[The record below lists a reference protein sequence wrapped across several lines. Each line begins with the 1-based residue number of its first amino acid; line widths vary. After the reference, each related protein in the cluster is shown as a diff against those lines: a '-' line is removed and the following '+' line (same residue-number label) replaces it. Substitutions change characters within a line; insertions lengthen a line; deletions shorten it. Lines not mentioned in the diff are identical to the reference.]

1 MTFSNLRAWEI
12 AQGYKN
18 KDFSCQ
24 EVTREFLDNIKE
36 KDGEINA
43 YITVTE
49 DMAMKKAKEVDEKF
63 HNREEVSPLAGVP
76 ISIKDNISVKD
87 VKMTCASRMLENYT
101 APYDATLVKKIKNND
116 GVILGKVNMDEFA
129 MGASTRTSYFGVTK
143 NPLDT
148 TRVSGGSSGGSAA
161 SVSADMAAI
170 SIGSDTGGSV
180 RQPSSFCKTVGMK
193 PTYGSISRFGMASMA
208 NTFDQPGVI
217 AKDVR
222 DLTMMFNVI
231 EGRDERDATSV
242 GNPGLKYDFDFSD
255 DAIKNLEGKKFAIP
269 KTYLD
274 MDLNDRVRGELDKA
288 IEVLKDNGAVVE
300 AYDIDSLNHTIE
312 TYNILVNGEI
322 ASNLARFDSIRY
334 GHRTDKKFDTIEEM
348 YRASRQE
355 GFGEEVK
362 RRIMIGTHIL
372 SMENADEFYYK
383 ALKVRGLIKRDM
395 DRMFKDYDFMICP
408 TFPVLP
414 FKIDDDM
421 TPVEMY
427 QADLFTIPAN
437 MVGSPSISLP
447 MPAGEDG
454 LSVGIEFTAKRFKD
468 KDLLQASLAFERSLN
483 KWNIKQL

>member
-12 AQGYKN
+12 AQGYRN
-18 KDFSCQ
+18 KDFSCE

-49 DMAMKKAKEVDEKF
+49 EMAMKKAKEVDEKF
-63 HNREEVSPLAGVP
+63 HNREEMSPLAGIP
-76 ISIKDNISVKD
+76 ISIKDNISVKN

-116 GVILGKVNMDEFA
+116 GIILGKVNMDEFA
-129 MGASTRTSYFGVTK
+129 MGATTRTSYFGVTK

-148 TRVSGGSSGGSAA
+148 RRVSGGSSGGSAA
-161 SVSADMAAI
+161 SVSANMAAI
-170 SIGSDTGGSV
+170 SIGTDTGGSV

-193 PTYGSISRFGMASMA
+193 PTYGSISRFGVASMA
-208 NTFDQPGVI
+208 NTFDQAGVI
-217 AKDVR
+217 ANDVR
-222 DLTMMFNVI
+222 DLAMMFNVI
-231 EGRDERDATSV
+231 EGRDEKDATSV
-242 GNPGLKYDFDFSD
+242 GNSGLKYDFDFSE

-269 KTYLD
+269 QTYLD
-274 MDLNDRVRGELDKA
+274 MDLNKRVRGELDKA
-288 IEVLKDNGAVVE
+288 IEILKDNGAKVE

-334 GHRTDKKFDTIEEM
+334 GHRTDKKFDTVEEM

-372 SMENADEFYYK
+372 SMENAEEFYYK

-421 TPVEMY
+421 SPIEMY

-447 MPAGEDG
+447 MPAGDDG
-454 LSVGIEFTAKRFKD
+454 LSVGIEFSAKRFKD

-483 KWNIKQL
+483 K